1 MGAILMIAA
10 VAFIINRIIKLN
22 IDFTVFLTAR
32 SLALF
37 AAATL
42 LYVFAVFILANCW
55 RMILS
60 FLSKKDL
67 DIRKVNYIFIKTNL
81 FKYIPGNVMHLV
93 GRNLLGSDFKIPQS
107 AIAASTV
114 IEIILMCALSF
125 ALAVLTDGVSFF
137 AVLKDRARLS
147 GGLLLILAAAL
158 FLAAICIV
166 FLLRKKIK
174 ERLSLLTAGLVF
186 KCLVG
191 YALFFLILI
200 LSYTIFLASGS
211 DISDMYRIASAVTLS
226 WLIGF
231 VTIGSPG
238 GIGVREA
245 VLLMMLSGEYDES
258 AVIYAA
264 IMQRFSMIVGEIIL
278 FVAAALYEK
287 IKR

>member
-1 MGAILMIAA
+1 MIAS

-22 IDFTVFLTAR
+22 IDFSVFFTVR

-37 AAATL
+37 AAAVIF
-42 LYVFAVFILANCW
+42 YAFAVFILANCW

-67 DIRKVNYIFIKTNL
+67 DVRKVNYIFIKTNL
-81 FKYIPGNVMHLV
+81 FKYIPGNVMHLM
-93 GRNLLGSDFKIPQS
+93 GRNLLGNEFKIPQS

-125 ALAVLTDGVSFF
+125 ALAVLTDGASFF
-137 AVLKDRARLS
+137 AVLKDKMHLS
-147 GGLLLILAAAL
+147 GASLLILAAL
-158 FLAAICIV
+158 FLAAICIL

-174 ERLSLLTAGLVF
+174 ECLSLLTVGLVF
-186 KCLVG
+186 KCLGG

-200 LSYTIFLASGS
+200 LSYTIFFASGS
-211 DISDMYRIASAVTLS
+211 EINDIYRIASAVTIS

-231 VTIGSPG
+231 VTVGSPG

-245 VLLMMLSGEYDES
+245 VMLMMLSGKYDES
-258 AVIYAA
+258 IVLYAA
-264 IMQRFSMIVGEIIL
+264 LMQRFSMIVGEILL
-278 FVAAALYEK
+278 FAAAALNEK
-287 IKR
+287 IKIL